1 MDLRVWFYFTAL
13 NGFFTGSNTARGKV
27 ESNTCFRKA
36 LLGYQLLTLITGL
49 IQSRDPRVLLKNNY
63 LSLTCLLFLRVLNK
77 PKENAKAENK

>member
-1 MDLRVWFYFTAL
+1 MDLRVWFYFTAV
-13 NGFFTGSNTARGKV
+13 NGIFTGSNTARGKV

-63 LSLTCLLFLRVLNK
+63 LSLTRLLFLRVLNK

>member
-1 MDLRVWFYFTAL
+1 MDLRVWFYFTAV
-13 NGFFTGSNTARGKV
+13 NGIFTGSNTARGKV

-63 LSLTCLLFLRVLNK
+63 LSLTRLLCLRVLNK